1 MILLT
6 VSPTSLHLWEKTMSF
21 RLSIATILNTM
32 TDPHPIPFDLIKNK
46 NPEFPSELTLPLSKQ
61 AVSSFLSSVLPF
73 SFPIVISTII

>member
-1 MILLT
+1 
-6 VSPTSLHLWEKTMSF
+6 
-21 RLSIATILNTM
+21 M

-73 SFPIVISTII
+73 SFPIKDFTSF